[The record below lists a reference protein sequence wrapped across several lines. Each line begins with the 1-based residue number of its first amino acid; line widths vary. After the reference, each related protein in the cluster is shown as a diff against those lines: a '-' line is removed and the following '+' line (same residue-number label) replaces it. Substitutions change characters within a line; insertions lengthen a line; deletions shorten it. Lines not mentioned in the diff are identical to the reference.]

1 MRARWLIVSLL
12 FTGGAISYLDRAALS
27 VAAPL
32 IAKALDLDAAHLGIV
47 FSVFFLG
54 YAPMSFIG
62 GAAADRFGP
71 RRVLLVAMTIW
82 SIACGAT
89 AAATTLA
96 FLIVIRLIFGMGE
109 GPFCATA
116 VKMVSHHFEPERQAS
131 AIGLAYAGQP
141 LGAALAGPIVGLV
154 ATLYGWR
161 TSFLVIACFGLAWVL
176 LWYLFAAERRPAAVP
191 VVEQSASVEQAAGS
205 APDRPGLLKTLRHRS
220 IIATCIAFFSYAY
233 VLYFFLSWFPTY
245 LVRSYHL
252 SLSEMGFI
260 SMIPWLAGTVG
271 LAAGG
276 VLCDAFSRFIGNPL
290 LARKLLIGVCLFVTA
305 ICVGF
310 AGRMTSVV
318 GVMVLMTIGV
328 FALYVTSSLYYAL
341 VLKIVPDQVSGGV
354 SGFINLTANLAGVV
368 APMATGYMLTWS
380 GSFSGAFALAAGV
393 AVVGASAILLF
404 VRAEEKVPVP
414 AHLGMQKG

>member
-62 GAAADRFGP
+62 GAAADRFGA

-89 AAATTLA
+89 AIATTLTA
-96 FLIVIRLIFGMGE
+96 LIVIRLIFGMGE

-116 VKMVSHHFEPERQAS
+116 VKMISRHFAPDRQAS

-161 TSFLVIACFGLAWVL
+161 TSFVVIACLGLAWVL
-176 LWYLFAAERRPAAVP
+176 LWFLFASEGKAAPVP
-191 VVEQSASVEQAAGS
+191 VAKQIPTFGESN
-205 APDRPGLLKTLRHRS
+205 DRVGLLRTLLHRS
-220 IIATCIAFFSYAY
+220 IVATCIAFFSYAY

-245 LVRSYHL
+245 LVRNYHL
-252 SLSEMGFI
+252 SLQEMGFV
-260 SMIPWLAGTVG
+260 SMIPWLAGTIG

-276 VLCDAFSRFIGNPL
+276 VLCDALSRFIGNDL
-290 LARKLLIGVCLFVTA
+290 LARKRLIGFCLFTTA

-328 FALYVTSSLYYAL
+328 FALYGTSSLYYAL
-341 VLKIVPDQVSGGV
+341 VLKIVPDHVSGSV
-354 SGFINLTANLAGVV
+354 SGFINLAANLAGVV
-368 APMATGYMLTWS
+368 APMATGYMLAWS
-380 GSFSGAFALAAGV
+380 GSFSSAFALAAGV
-393 AVVGASAILLF
+393 ALVGAAAILVL
-404 VRAEEKVPVP
+404 VKSNQRIVSATRIP
-414 AHLGMQKG
+414 A

>member
-1 MRARWLIVSLL
+1 MRARWIIVSLL
-12 FTGGAISYLDRAALS
+12 FSGGAISYLDRAALS

-71 RRVLLVAMTIW
+71 RRVLLIAMTVW
-82 SIACGAT
+82 SIACGGT
-89 AAATTLA
+89 AAATTLV

-116 VKMVSHHFEPERQAS
+116 VKMVSNRFEPDRQAS

-141 LGAALAGPIVGLV
+141 LGAALAGPIVGVV
-154 ATLYGWR
+154 ATMYGWR
-161 TSFLVIACFGLAWVL
+161 ASFLVIACSGLGWVL
-176 LWYLFAAERRPAAVP
+176 LWYLFASERQSMPASIATQLSP
-191 VVEQSASVEQAAGS
+191 VDPAGT
-205 APDRPGLLKTLRHRS
+205 RVGLLKTLRHRS
-220 IIATCIAFFSYAY
+220 IVATCIAFFSYAY

-245 LVRSYHL
+245 LVQSYHL

-260 SMIPWLAGTVG
+260 STIPWLAGAIG

-276 VLCDAFSRFIGNPL
+276 VLCDSVSRFIGNGL
-290 LARKLLIGVCLFVTA
+290 LARKLLIALCLLTTAVCVA
-305 ICVGF
+305 F
-310 AGRMTSVV
+310 AGRMTSLV

-341 VLKIVPDQVSGGV
+341 VLKIVPDHVSGGV
-354 SGFINLTANLAGVV
+354 SGFINLAANLAGVV

-393 AVVGASAILLF
+393 AVVGAAAILLF
-404 VRAEEKVPVP
+404 VSTRENIMAASWPSVQNV
-414 AHLGMQKG
+414 